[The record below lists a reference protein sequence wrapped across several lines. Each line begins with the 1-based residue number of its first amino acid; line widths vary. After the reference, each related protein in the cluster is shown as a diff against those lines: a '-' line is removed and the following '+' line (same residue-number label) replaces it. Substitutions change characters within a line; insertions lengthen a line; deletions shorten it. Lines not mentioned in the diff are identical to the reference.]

1 MKTSRLLLTAAILC
15 LASLPAVAQVND
27 TYVITGAANGN
38 GANGTRWLTQFSL
51 FNPHLDYDLNVSVT
65 LLPTGGKPGIEKLV
79 LVPANSITYSDNL
92 ITDLFGLSSGSG
104 SLLVATFAEDN
115 PGVPNDVLSRSFLV
129 TSNTYND
136 ARTGTYGQTVPG
148 VWAGLLDFDTDGIS
162 AVSQGIR
169 NSNQSGWRTNI
180 GAANLGRCNV
190 TLRVSVYDAD
200 GHTLLN
206 QAPFVLPPL
215 GHFQDSLPVE
225 VEAGS
230 VEFFVDDPCA
240 SSNDNYAVV
249 FPYTSTIDN
258 FSGDPTYQTPTLLAS
273 ANVLFAKAKA
283 QAAKLDPTS
292 VGKKIDTSYA
302 RTVRA
307 TAERQ
312 GQAFLRR
319 DAKGWRITQ

>member
-1 MKTSRLLLTAAILC
+1 VKTSRLLLIAAVLC

-79 LVPANSITYSDNL
+79 PVPANSITYSDNL

-115 PGVPNDVLSRSFLV
+115 PGVPNDALSRSFLV

-148 VWAGLLDFDTDGIS
+148 VWAGLLDYDTDGIS

-169 NSNQSGWRTNI
+169 NSNRIGWRTNI

-200 GHTLLN
+200 GHTLVN

-240 SSNDNYAVV
+240 SSNTNYAVV

-273 ANVLFAKAKA
+273 ANVLFAKA

-292 VGKKIDTSYA
+292 VGKKIDSSYA
-302 RTVRA
+302 RSVRE

>member
-1 MKTSRLLLTAAILC
+1 MKTSRLLLIAAILC
-15 LASLPAVAQVND
+15 LTSLPAIAQVND

-38 GANGTRWLTQFSL
+38 GQNGTRWLTQFSL
-51 FNPHLDYDLNVSVT
+51 FNPHLDYDLRISVT

-79 LVPANSITYSDNL
+79 LVPANSITWSDNL

-136 ARTGTYGQTVPG
+136 ARTGTFGQTVPG

-162 AVSQGIR
+162 AVSHGIR

-200 GHTLLN
+200 GHTILN

-215 GHFQDSLPVE
+215 GHFQDSLPVA

-240 SSNDNYAVV
+240 TSNDNYAVV
-249 FPYTSTIDN
+249 FPYTSMIDN

-273 ANVLFAKAKA
+273 ANVLFAKSQARKA
-283 QAAKLDPTS
+283 DPTS
-292 VGKKIDTSYA
+292 VGKKIDSSYA
-302 RTVRA
+302 RGVRE

-312 GQAFLRR
+312 GEALLRR
-319 DAKGWRITQ
+319 DARGWRITQ

>member
-1 MKTSRLLLTAAILC
+1 MKTSRLLLIAAVLC

-79 LVPANSITYSDNL
+79 PVPANSITYSDNL

-115 PGVPNDVLSRSFLV
+115 PGVPNDALSRSFLV

-148 VWAGLLDFDTDGIS
+148 VWAGLLDYDTDGIS

-169 NSNQSGWRTNI
+169 NSNRIGWRTNI

-200 GHTLLN
+200 GHTLVN

-240 SSNDNYAVV
+240 SSNTNYAVV

-273 ANVLFAKAKA
+273 ANVLFAKA

-292 VGKKIDTSYA
+292 VGKKIDSSYA
-302 RTVRA
+302 RSVRE

>member
-1 MKTSRLLLTAAILC
+1 VKTSRLLLIAAILC
-15 LASLPAVAQVND
+15 LTSLPAIAQVND

-38 GANGTRWLTQFSL
+38 GQNGTRWLTQFSL
-51 FNPHLDYDLNVSVT
+51 FNPHLDYDLRISVT

-79 LVPANSITYSDNL
+79 LVPANSITWSDNL

-136 ARTGTYGQTVPG
+136 ARTGTFGQTVPG

-162 AVSQGIR
+162 AVSHGIR

-200 GHTLLN
+200 GHTILN

-215 GHFQDSLPVE
+215 GHFQDSLPVA

-240 SSNDNYAVV
+240 TSNDNYAVV
-249 FPYTSTIDN
+249 FPYTSMIDN

-273 ANVLFAKAKA
+273 ANVLFAKSQARKA
-283 QAAKLDPTS
+283 DPTS
-292 VGKKIDTSYA
+292 VGKKIDSSYA
-302 RTVRA
+302 RGVRE

-312 GQAFLRR
+312 GEALLRR
-319 DAKGWRITQ
+319 DARGWRITQ